1 MLNKIE
7 NNLRARYWRWESRN
21 EIPRYQHELAEIIEK
36 FPTREIIVFPPGLSW
51 RDSLFQRPQ
60 NLAKSLSDC
69 GNLVLYC
76 EPETTH
82 EFVGFDRFTENL
94 ILCHVPLETFEILNK
109 PLVMTMTW
117 NYPYAIQLP
126 GARIIYD
133 LVDHLDVFS
142 GNRKKI
148 TKHHQLLLNSAD
160 IVLTTSR
167 ALYDQVK
174 PHRPDAILCPNGV
187 DYDRFSASTHGNS
200 EPPADIAPIL
210 LQGSPT
216 VGYVGALAEWLD
228 FDLLEKVARLRP
240 DVVFILIGP
249 DLDGS
254 TPSKLTEMQN
264 IRCLGVKVHDEVPI
278 YLQYFDVTMIPFL
291 VNEVTHA
298 VSPIKLFEY
307 MAAAK
312 PVISTP
318 LKECIQYPGV
328 LVADSPQMF
337 SNRIE
342 EALQLKSDREYIA
355 LLQDVAVENSWENRA
370 EQIMQAINDFYP
382 SNLSVD

>member
-1 MLNKIE
+1 MLHKIE
-7 NNLRARYWRWESRN
+7 NHLRARYWRWETRN
-21 EIPRYQHELAEIIEK
+21 EIPKYQHDLAAIIEN
-36 FPTREIIVFPPGLSW
+36 FPTREIIIFPPGLSW

-60 NLAKSLSDC
+60 NLAKSLADC

-82 EFVGFDRFTENL
+82 ELVGFERLSENL
-94 ILCHVPLETFEILNK
+94 FLCHVPLETFKIVKK
-109 PLVMTMTW
+109 PFVVTMTW
-117 NYPYAIQLP
+117 NYPFAIQIP

-142 GNRKKI
+142 GNRRKI
-148 TKHHQLLLNSAD
+148 ERQHQLLLNSAE
-160 IVLTTSR
+160 IVLATSR

-174 PHRPDAILCPNGV
+174 PHRPDALLCPNGV
-187 DYDRFSASTHGNS
+187 DYDRFTESIHGDS
-200 EPPADIAPIL
+200 EPPGDIAPML
-210 LQGSPT
+210 FQGSPT

-228 FDLLEKVARLRP
+228 FDLLEGVARLRP

-254 TPSKLTEMQN
+254 TPSKLTEIQN
-264 IRCLGVKVHDEVPI
+264 IHRLGVKVHDEVPI
-278 YLQYFDVTMIPFL
+278 YLQYFDITMIPFL
-291 VNEVTHA
+291 VNDVTHA

-318 LKECIQYPGV
+318 LNESIQYPGV
-328 LVADSPQMF
+328 LIAGNHQEF
-337 SNRIE
+337 SNKID
-342 EALQLKSDREYIA
+342 EALQLKSDAEYIN
-355 LLQDVAVENSWENRA
+355 LITGVAKENSWAERA
-370 EQIMQAINDFYP
+370 YQILDAIDG
-382 SNLSVD
+382 VKGQE